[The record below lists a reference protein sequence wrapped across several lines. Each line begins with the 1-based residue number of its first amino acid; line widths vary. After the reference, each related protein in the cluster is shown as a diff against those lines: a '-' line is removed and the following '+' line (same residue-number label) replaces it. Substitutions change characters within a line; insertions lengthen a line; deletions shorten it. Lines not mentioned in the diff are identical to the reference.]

1 MCGFF
6 EILKIFSNCFLLSI
20 PRIICEI
27 QFVDKAYLK
36 HNSKLDLKLNFF
48 FKLFI
53 FVNILFEST
62 QLGQKFFLD
71 KRRPCKKI
79 LLA

>member
-27 QFVDKAYLK
+27 QFVDKVYLK

-53 FVNILFEST
+53 FVNILFEPT
-62 QLGQKFFLD
+62 TVFFNFDLIQ
-71 KRRPCKKI
+71 PQF
-79 LLA
+79 LLMLYF